1 VNNIVNLNMGESNKR
16 GLHDL
21 SSSFAE
27 AVLRSPKK
35 QREGS
40 TSITDANTSNPSPI
54 GASTPVFHSTPGL
67 ITCNPA
73 FHPNTQPQYVVSAP
87 VSISPDDI
95 QRIAV
100 AVRDAVKESLR
111 EEFSAIIEEKI
122 APLHKEINTLKTE
135 NNDLRRQLDELEQY
149 GRRPLIR
156 ISGIPEMDGEDTT
169 TKILEATTS
178 AGIPLQ
184 SDDIIISHRVGK
196 QKKGPRQI
204 IARLKSVDTKFF
216 ILRNSAKFRK
226 HEQTK
231 RISVNEDLT
240 RYRDRLLFLCRQLCR
255 EQKLKNARS
264 TNGKIT
270 VKDRQDR
277 VHHIRDERDLTKFG
291 HEIKDT

>member
-1 VNNIVNLNMGESNKR
+1 MGIADHNMGESNKR
-16 GLHDL
+16 GLQDL
-21 SSSFAE
+21 SSFAE
-27 AVLRSPKK
+27 AVSRSPKK
-35 QREGS
+35 QKEGS
-40 TSITDANTSNPSPI
+40 VSITEANSSNPSPI
-54 GASTPVFHSTPGL
+54 GASTLVFQSAPGL

-122 APLHKEINTLKTE
+122 APPLHTEINALRTE

-156 ISGIPEMDGEDTT
+156 FSGIPEMVGEDTK
-169 TKILEATTS
+169 TKILEATAT

-184 SDDIIISHRVGK
+184 GDDIINSHRVGK
-196 QKKGPRQI
+196 PKNGPRQI
-204 IARLKSVDTKFF
+204 IARLKSVDTKFL
-216 ILRNSAKFRK
+216 ILKNSVKFRK